1 MLTRRDFLK
10 VLTLGGLV
18 YLLKPVEVIEFR
30 KFSSKRDFYNF
41 SPRKKG
47 KIFKFQPPMETVF
60 HLKTFNGGD
69 FIGSRERV

>member
-10 VLTLGGLV
+10 GLTLGGLL
-18 YLLKPVEVIEFR
+18 YFLKHLEVIEFPR
-30 KFSSKRDFYNF
+30 FSPQKDSYNF

-60 HLKTFNGGD
+60 HLKTFNGED
-69 FIGSRERV
+69 FIGSHERV